1 MNRGGPIHSRE
12 KELIY
17 NVLVYNYFLY
27 NLDLYHSGG
36 VEKIGYIRSC
46 PPVTS
51 TNDLLTNR
59 LGYIRSCPP
68 VTSIN
73 DLLILTELV
82 LQLQGDQ
89 RENICQFLTKVGL
102 VKADQIK
109 VHGF

>member
-1 MNRGGPIHSRE
+1 MSSCDPHTNDLLTNR
-12 KELIY
+12 L
-17 NVLVYNYFLY
+17 
-27 NLDLYHSGG
+27 
-36 VEKIGYIRSC
+36 GYIRSS
-46 PPVTS
+46 PVTS

-73 DLLILTELV
+73 DLLTLTELV